1 VTLASS
7 SPVPSFVLFVATNEN
22 IDIEEQRQVKE
33 KATDV
38 QDSVV
43 TVASTATDGS
53 SSSSSSSLTPEDE
66 AVLFGHDQLE
76 QRHPPFPSRHRSKDR
91 NGNILEDKRLPL
103 DSLDHSSTNP
113 LINKLHTMRQSHL
126 QSCPQLWQELATI
139 NPHQVALIDEHLCD
153 GLNITLTFAEM
164 NHIVDLP

>member
-1 VTLASS
+1 MKTVTLPSS
-7 SPVPSFVLFVATNEN
+7 SSIPSSVLFVATNEN
-22 IDIEEQRQVKE
+22 IDIEEQRLVKE

-53 SSSSSSSLTPEDE
+53 SSSSSSSLTPEDK

-76 QRHPPFPSRHRSKDR
+76 QRHPPFPSRHRPNCKDR

-103 DSLDHSSTNP
+103 DSLDHSSTN
-113 LINKLHTMRQSHL
+113 Q
-126 QSCPQLWQELATI
+126 
-139 NPHQVALIDEHLCD
+139 
-153 GLNITLTFAEM
+153 
-164 NHIVDLP
+164 